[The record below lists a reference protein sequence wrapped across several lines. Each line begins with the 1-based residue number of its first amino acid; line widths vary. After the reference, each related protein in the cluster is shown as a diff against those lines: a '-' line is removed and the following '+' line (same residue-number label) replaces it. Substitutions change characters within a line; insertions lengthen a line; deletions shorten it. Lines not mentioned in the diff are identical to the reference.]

1 MENVLIFSCYRLFD
15 RCFVLTICS
24 FNLLGMKKLIRLL
37 FVFVFGL
44 MVMPSHAA
52 TATDDTAIAD
62 SDQDWKPV
70 IEALI
75 KVESNGNS
83 KAKSGASV
91 GVLQITPVLVA
102 ECNNILR
109 RRKLKKRYKLSD
121 RWSRQK
127 SIEMFLLFQSWF
139 NPLRNVE
146 QAIRSWNGGMH
157 YSIQKTQRYFDRV
170 MSILQSNK

>member
-1 MENVLIFSCYRLFD
+1 MKKIVRFLFVLIFSFI
-15 RCFVLTICS
+15 VL
-24 FNLLGMKKLIRLL
+24 
-37 FVFVFGL
+37 
-44 MVMPSHAA
+44 PSHASA
-52 TATDDTAIAD
+52 STDDSVLSD
-62 SDQDWKPV
+62 SDEDWRPV

-75 KVESNGNS
+75 QVESNGNS
-83 KAKSGASV
+83 NAKKGASV

-109 RRKLKKRYKLSD
+109 RRKLRKRFKLSD

-146 QAIRSWNGGMH
+146 QAVRSWNGGMH
-157 YSIQKTQRYFDRV
+157 YSIQKTQRYFDKV
-170 MSILQSNK
+170 MSILQNNK

>member
-1 MENVLIFSCYRLFD
+1 MLIFSSYRLFD
-15 RCFVLTICS
+15 RCFVLAES
-24 FNLLGMKKLIRLL
+24 SRNYDVMKKIIRLFFIL
-37 FVFVFGL
+37 VFGF
-44 MVMPSHAA
+44 MVLPSHAA
-52 TATDDTAIAD
+52 TATDDIEIAD

-75 KVESNGNS
+75 QVESKGNS

-109 RRKLKKRYKLSD
+109 RRKSKKRYKLSD
-121 RWSRQK
+121 RWSKQK
-127 SIEMFLLFQSWF
+127 SVEMFLLFQSWF

-157 YSIQKTQRYFDRV
+157 YSISKTQRYFDKV
-170 MSILQSNK
+170 MSILQKNK

>member
-1 MENVLIFSCYRLFD
+1 MKKIVRFLFVLIFSFI
-15 RCFVLTICS
+15 VL
-24 FNLLGMKKLIRLL
+24 
-37 FVFVFGL
+37 
-44 MVMPSHAA
+44 PSHASA
-52 TATDDTAIAD
+52 STDDSVLSD
-62 SDQDWKPV
+62 SDEDWRPV

-75 KVESNGNS
+75 QVESNGNS
-83 KAKSGASV
+83 NAKKGASV

-109 RRKLKKRYKLSD
+109 RRKLRKRFKLSD

-146 QAIRSWNGGMH
+146 QAVRSWNGGMH
-157 YSIQKTQRYFDRV
+157 YSIQKTQRYFDKV
-170 MSILQSNK
+170 MSILQNDK

>member
-1 MENVLIFSCYRLFD
+1 M
-15 RCFVLTICS
+15 FVL
-24 FNLLGMKKLIRLL
+24 
-37 FVFVFGL
+37 
-44 MVMPSHAA
+44 PSHAA
-52 TATDDTAIAD
+52 SATDDASLSD
-62 SDQDWKPV
+62 SDEEWRPV

-75 KVESNGNS
+75 QVESKGNS
-83 KAKSGASV
+83 RAQCGASV

-121 RWSRQK
+121 RWNKQK
-127 SIEMFLLFQSWF
+127 SIEMFLLIQSWF

-157 YSIQKTQRYFDRV
+157 YSIQKTQRYFDKV
-170 MSILQSNK
+170 MSILQKNK

>member
-1 MENVLIFSCYRLFD
+1 
-15 RCFVLTICS
+15 
-24 FNLLGMKKLIRLL
+24 MKKIIRLL
-37 FVFVFGL
+37 FVLVFSL
-44 MVMPSHAA
+44 IVLPSHATSA
-52 TATDDTAIAD
+52 TEDVTLSD
-62 SDQDWKPV
+62 SDEAWRPV

-75 KVESNGNS
+75 QVESKGNS
-83 KAKSGASV
+83 KAQHGASV

-109 RRKLKKRYKLSD
+109 RRKSNKRYKLSD
-121 RWSRQK
+121 RWNKQK

-157 YSIQKTQRYFDRV
+157 YSIQRTQRYFDKV
-170 MSILQSNK
+170 MSILQNN

>member
-1 MENVLIFSCYRLFD
+1 MLIFSFYRLLD
-15 RCFVLTICS
+15 RS
-24 FNLLGMKKLIRLL
+24 FALAISSCNLLVMKKIIRLL

-44 MVMPSHAA
+44 FVLPSHAA
-52 TATDDTAIAD
+52 SATDDASLSD
-62 SDQDWKPV
+62 SDEEWRPV

-75 KVESNGNS
+75 QVESKGNS
-83 KAKSGASV
+83 RAQCGASV

-121 RWSRQK
+121 RWNKQK

-146 QAIRSWNGGMH
+146 QAIRTWNGGMH
-157 YSIQKTQRYFDRV
+157 YSIQKTQRYFDKV
-170 MSILQSNK
+170 MSILQKNK